1 MLSISLRWR
10 PLPQKVGEGE
20 SLDGGP
26 EHRRVEVEHLDDPG
40 VLLGVVG
47 GQQLGRHLEG
57 VFTIDLNPTRDDI
70 TIITIS
76 KCHKI
81 WRPI

>member
-1 MLSISLRWR
+1 MKSHDLLLLGIHVILFISLRWR
-10 PLPQKVGEGE
+10 PLPQEVGEGE
-20 SLDGGP
+20 RLDGGP

-57 VFTIDLNPTRDDI
+57 VLLL
-70 TIITIS
+70 
-76 KCHKI
+76 H
-81 WRPI
+81 